1 METIT
6 RQRTNTQDPVIA
18 NGVLGMLFFIASEIM
33 MFGGLIAGFL
43 VNRADNLGAWPPAWQ
58 PRLPVIETAF
68 NTFLLLL
75 SGVVMFMA
83 VKEVNRDDSSFDR
96 KKANRYLLIS
106 TLMGLG
112 FVLLQGREWIQLI
125 DFGMT
130 TTSSLFG
137 AFFYIIVGAHGIHAL
152 SGIIYHFYISS
163 RVMQSNDQAY
173 MAQRLTSASVFW
185 YFVVGL
191 WPILYTLVYLM

>member
-6 RQRTNTQDPVIA
+6 RPRTNTQDPVIR
-18 NGVLGMLFFIASEIM
+18 NGVLGMILFIASEIM

-58 PRLPVIETAF
+58 PRLPVLETAF

-75 SGVVMFMA
+75 SGVVMYMA
-83 VKEVNRDDSSFDR
+83 VQEVNRETDFSR
-96 KKANRYLLIS
+96 KKSNRYLMIS
-106 TLMGLG
+106 TYLGLA
-112 FVLLQGREWIQLI
+112 FVVLQGREWVDLI
-125 DFGMT
+125 NFGMT

-137 AFFYIIVGAHGIHAL
+137 AFFYVIVGTHAIHATC
-152 SGIIYHFYISS
+152 GVIYHFYISA
-163 RVMQSNDQAY
+163 RVMKSDSQAY
-173 MAQRLTSASVFW
+173 MAQRLTAASVFW

-191 WPILYTLVYLM
+191 WPILYVLVYLM